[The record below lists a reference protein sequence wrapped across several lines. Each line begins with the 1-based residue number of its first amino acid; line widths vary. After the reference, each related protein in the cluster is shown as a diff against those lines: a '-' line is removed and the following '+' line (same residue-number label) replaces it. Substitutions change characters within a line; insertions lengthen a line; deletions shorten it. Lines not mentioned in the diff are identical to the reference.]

1 MCMSFRIFFYVC
13 SQYRVKEKRVKEPN
27 FVTFKR
33 THWPEWIYNNTSN
46 YILKTNGVIIC
57 WVEMSKIMHAL
68 RDAYW
73 LRIMIVVDDCN
84 CSKIIIYLVANF
96 CVFWLFCILTAVDE
110 LCFVGFSF
118 SCNISS
124 HVDGR
129 LLISVFFSCFHQTGL
144 D

>member
-1 MCMSFRIFFYVC
+1 MHVKNVHVFSYIFLCMQSISRNVLK
-13 SQYRVKEKRVKEPN
+13 SQV

-33 THWPEWIYNNTSN
+33 THWPKWIYNNTSN

-110 LCFVGFSF
+110 LWKKCIRYQFCWIQFSVA
-118 SCNISS
+118 IY
-124 HVDGR
+124 HHTLTDVYW
-129 LLISVFFSCFHQTGL
+129 
-144 D
+144 